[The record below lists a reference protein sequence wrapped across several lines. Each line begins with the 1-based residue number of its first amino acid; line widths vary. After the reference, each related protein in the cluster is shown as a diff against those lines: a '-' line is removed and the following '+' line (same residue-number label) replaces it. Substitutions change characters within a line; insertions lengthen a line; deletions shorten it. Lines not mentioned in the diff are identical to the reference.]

1 MTVGK
6 AYVTKTSIKELAIV
20 VNTLI
25 VKSPKDKII
34 L

>member
-20 VNTLI
+20 VITLI
-25 VKSPKDKII
+25 AKFPKD
-34 L
+34 